1 VWFLLKNRNR
11 GTGRASRPVIVD
23 RGRNA
28 LGVTNEKKK
37 AVEPLQEW
45 FGENGVSP
53 ETPELAFCGE
63 G

>member
-1 VWFLLKNRNR
+1 MEAMEPI
-11 GTGRASRPVIVD
+11 GIPAGY

-37 AVEPLQEW
+37 AVEPLQKW

>member
-1 VWFLLKNRNR
+1 
-11 GTGRASRPVIVD
+11 VD